1 MANYMSQV
9 AKMLGVE
16 LGEEFECSNGYKYV
30 LKEDGIIESKYR
42 DRLSTDTFSP
52 ALVALLNGELVIK
65 RKPWKPKNNDTY
77 WFVDNDGNVWKSDW
91 TVCGY
96 PFDHMNRYKLGN
108 CYRTEEE
115 AEANRDKWAAFYA
128 SDEVLE
134 V

>member
-16 LGEEFECSNGYKYV
+16 LGEYFEINKH
-30 LKEDGIIESKYR
+30 DGIFVLCYDGLFHTQAGAMCHELLSGLLSQKY
-42 DRLSTDTFSP
+42 T
-52 ALVALLNGELVIK
+52 IK
-65 RKPWKPKNNDTY
+65 RKPWKPKKDEIYFSIHQCGAIVSIHWNNS
-77 WFVDNDGNVWKSDW
+77 WVDIFN
-91 TVCGY
+91 
-96 PFDHMNRYKLGN
+96 YKLGN

-115 AEANRDKWAAFYA
+115 AESNRDKWVTFYA